1 MATKNNTEVIV
12 IGAGVSGLTA
22 AAELHRQGIDVIVLE
37 ASSRVGGRVTSVETK
52 LGSQVDLGGQWIG
65 KGHHRVSALIENA
78 GGKIYKSYTR
88 GLPNIVRDGRA
99 MSTFSPSVIVAIFY
113 LILMELTFLIHV
125 PKSWISLTM
134 NKAIETMVPL
144 QVSRQ
149 ILRLLVEVVV
159 TAELDSY
166 SLYSFA
172 KSVRL
177 SGGLSTMMGIE
188 GGAQD
193 SLAVESMAFI
203 PKTLAKE
210 LGQNIL
216 TDTSVTQ
223 VSQKVTEI
231 TVKTASGQE
240 FHAKKVIITVPP
252 PMQKS
257 ISFSPP
263 LPAERQALQKNTRM
277 GLVYKALAI
286 FDKPFWRDGVGAEF
300 LVLDDPA
307 CCVFDSTSPG
317 GPGHLCFLVTGT
329 PARKFDGLDVNERQD
344 LLLSRL
350 VPYIGQQV
358 LKPVDWHDKSWHLDE
373 HCGGGYLAFPVVGT
387 SEGILPMPHEPV
399 RDLHWAGTETAEEHP
414 GYVEGAVQ
422 SGERVANEVIAALKR
437 AT

>member
-1 MATKNNTEVIV
+1 MATKNNAQVIV

-22 AAELHRQGIDVIVLE
+22 AAELKRQGVDVIVLE

-65 KGHHRVSALIENA
+65 KGHHRVTALIENA

-88 GLPNIVRDGRA
+88 GLPNIIRDGHTT
-99 MSTFSPSVIVAIFY
+99 STFSPSVIVAILY

-125 PKSWISLTM
+125 PKSWVSLTVD
-134 NKAIETMVPL
+134 KAIETMVPL
-144 QVSRQ
+144 QASRQ
-149 ILRLLVEVVV
+149 ILRLLIQVVS

-166 SLYSFA
+166 SIYSFA

-177 SGGLSTMMGIE
+177 SGGLSTMMGTE

-193 SLAVESMAFI
+193 SLIVESMDFI
-203 PKTLAKE
+203 PKTLAKD
-210 LGQNIL
+210 LGQNIV
-216 TDTSVTQ
+216 TNAPVTQ
-223 VSQKVTEI
+223 VSHDGTQA
-231 TVKTASGQE
+231 TVQTASGQE
-240 FHAKKVIITVPP
+240 FHAKNVIITVPP

-257 ISFSPP
+257 ISFNPP

-286 FDKPFWRDGVGAEF
+286 FKKPFWRDGVGAEF

-329 PARKFDGLDVNERQD
+329 PARKFDDLDVDERRH

-350 VPYIGQQV
+350 VPYIGEEV
-358 LKPVDWHDKSWHLDE
+358 LKPVDWHDKSWHLDQ

-387 SEGILPMPHEPV
+387 SEGVLPMPHEPV
-399 RDLHWAGTETAEEHP
+399 GNLYWAGTETAREHP
-414 GYVEGAVQ
+414 GYVEGAAQ
-422 SGERVANEVIAALKR
+422 SGERAAKEVIAVLKK
-437 AT
+437 TN

>member
-1 MATKNNTEVIV
+1 MVTKNNAQVIV

-22 AAELHRQGIDVIVLE
+22 AAELSRQGIDVIVLE
-37 ASSRVGGRVTSVETK
+37 ASSRIGGRVTSVETK

-65 KGHHRVSALIENA
+65 KGHDRVSALIENA
-78 GGKIYKSYTR
+78 GGSVYKSYTR
-88 GLPNIVRDGRA
+88 GLPNIVRDGHA
-99 MSTFSPSVIVAIFY
+99 ISTFSPSVIVAILY
-113 LILMELTFLIHV
+113 LILMEITCLVYV
-125 PKSWISLTM
+125 PKSWISLTVD
-134 NKAIETMVPL
+134 KAVETMVPL

-149 ILRLLVEVVV
+149 ILRLLVQAVS
-159 TAELDSY
+159 TAELNSY
-166 SLYSFA
+166 SMYSFA

-177 SGGLSTMMGIE
+177 SGGLSTMMGTE

-193 SLAVESMAFI
+193 SLAVESMGFI

-210 LGQNIL
+210 LSQKIL
-216 TDTSVTQ
+216 TDAPVTQ
-223 VSQKVTEI
+223 VSQSDTKVTLH
-231 TVKTASGQE
+231 TASGQE
-240 FHAKKVIITVPP
+240 FHAQKVIITVPP
-252 PMQKS
+252 PMQKN

-263 LPAERQALQKNTRM
+263 LPTERQALQKNTRM

-317 GPGHLCFLVTGT
+317 GPGHLCLLVTGT
-329 PARKFDGLDVNERQD
+329 PAHTFDDLDVKERQD
-344 LLLSRL
+344 LLLSQL

-358 LKPVDWHDKSWHLDE
+358 LEPADWHDKSWHLDE

-399 RDLHWAGTETAEEHP
+399 EDLHWAGTETAEEHP

-422 SGERVANEVIAALKR
+422 SGERAAKEVIAALRR
-437 AT
+437 AI